1 MDEGMKIVYGAT
13 ELVFN
18 ETKSQIVDETLKIV
32 DNYKADIAQ
41 LNQWLTNEQNRI
53 KNEYEKRQ
61 RFIVENAEDA
71 LRMHAIGVTK

>member
-1 MDEGMKIVYGAT
+1 MKIVYGAT

-61 RFIVENAEDA
+61 RFIVESTEDA

>member
-1 MDEGMKIVYGAT
+1 MKIVYGPT

-32 DNYKADIAQ
+32 DNYKADMAQ

-53 KNEYEKRQ
+53 KSEYEKRQ
-61 RFIVENAEDA
+61 RFIVECTEDA
-71 LRMHAIGVTK
+71 LRMHAIGVAK